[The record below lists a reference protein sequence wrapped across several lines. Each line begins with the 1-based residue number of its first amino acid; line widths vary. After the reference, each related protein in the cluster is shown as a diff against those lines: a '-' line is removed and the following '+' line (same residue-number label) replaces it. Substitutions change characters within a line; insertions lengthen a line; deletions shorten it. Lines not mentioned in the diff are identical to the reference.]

1 MRQRIIL
8 PIKLYGSSSI
18 TLNERLESS
27 ASRRTAANPLG
38 IRRSNAQRTPI
49 ALRLGQQFNN
59 SSRGRGRPRKVDR
72 RDGISSQTA
81 PVFTPIRRTVPLT
94 SGRGGNFRGGGGGGI
109 RGRSVLTRGRGA
121 PRALA
126 KRRGTRRFNRGA
138 ATNPQQMRADL
149 DKELNEYM
157 GGGKRSYSPP
167 HWLIYLKYLNA
178 HYDATV
184 CPAGRK
190 IPPPYAPATPH
201 YTGGYQRKSQR
212 GGVVV
217 LFPVELLAEYEVYAR
232 T

>member
-1 MRQRIIL
+1 MFL
-8 PIKLYGSSSI
+8 LLLVEVFVVLLFVTPYVL
-18 TLNERLESS
+18 LNHELRTCFGPYVYLFH
-27 ASRRTAANPLG
+27 ASLSG
-38 IRRSNAQRTPI
+38 
-49 ALRLGQQFNN
+49 L
-59 SSRGRGRPRKVDR
+59 
-72 RDGISSQTA
+72 SSQTA
-81 PVFTPIRRTVPLT
+81 PVFTPIHRTVPLT

-138 ATNPQQMRADL
+138 ATNPQQMRANL

-157 GGGKRSYSPP
+157 GGGKRSCSPP
-167 HWLIYLKYLNA
+167 RWLIYLEYLNA

-190 IPPPYAPATPH
+190 TPPPYDPDTPH

-217 LFPVELLAEYEVYAR
+217 LFPVELLAEHEVYAR

>member
-72 RDGISSQTA
+72 RDGLSSQTA
-81 PVFTPIRRTVPLT
+81 PVFTPIHRTVPLT

-138 ATNPQQMRADL
+138 ATNPQQMRANL

-157 GGGKRSYSPP
+157 GVSFF
-167 HWLIYLKYLNA
+167 LISSLFIVIHSALEPFAKKCRQA
-178 HYDATV
+178 DTV
-184 CPAGRK
+184 K
-190 IPPPYAPATPH
+190 QYALTSAFLSH
-201 YTGGYQRKSQR
+201 AR
-212 GGVVV
+212 V
-217 LFPVELLAEYEVYAR
+217 LSVY
-232 T
+232 